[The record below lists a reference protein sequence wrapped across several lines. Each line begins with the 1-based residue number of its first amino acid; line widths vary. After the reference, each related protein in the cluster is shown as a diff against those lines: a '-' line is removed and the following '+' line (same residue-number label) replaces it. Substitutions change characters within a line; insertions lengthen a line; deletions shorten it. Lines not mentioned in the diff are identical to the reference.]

1 MLNFKSKFEAE
12 HPGSYRNNLPQLISA
27 YFNCSVNLTGFKKQK
42 NMNCLP
48 LTFVHFNADN
58 HEYQLFAILV
68 WSRAF
73 KKS

>member
-12 HPGSYRNNLPQLISA
+12 HPGSYRNNLPQLNSA

-42 NMNCLP
+42 NMNCLT

-58 HEYQLFAILV
+58 HV
-68 WSRAF
+68 V
-73 KKS
+73 